1 MAVSNA
7 VLSVIEDEGLQS
19 NAKELGDYLKA
30 GLEELKEKHS
40 CIGDVRG
47 MGLFIGVDFIKD
59 CESREPDRELTEKL
73 VKRSVET

>member
-1 MAVSNA
+1 MAISNS

-30 GLEELKEKHS
+30 GLEGLKEKHS

-47 MGLFIGVDFIKD
+47 TGLFIGVDFVKD
-59 CESREPDRELTEKL
+59 CESREPDKELADTF
-73 VKRSVET
+73 VKK